1 MSSLDNF
8 WGIMVEMEKTI
19 YVTGITGFIGRNLLN
34 ELLKKFEKV
43 VNFARNRRIQV
54 YSAESFEDLEISTDF
69 IAQNHSNKLINLA
82 TLYQPYP
89 QNNLELQKLI
99 EANIIFPS
107 MVLKDLDGVKNL
119 TIVNALSYHQLLD
132 IYNQNIYSLSKEI
145 FKRYLSSQDKKVINL
160 YIFDSFGSGDTRNK
174 VTDVFIKNILA
185 FNAIK
190 IPKNDVYINLS
201 DGTAIANSIV
211 ESLKNTEGNYMIK
224 SPDTLS
230 LSSIAKL
237 IMQISNIEVD
247 IIRENTGTNYF
258 DLLPELPQN
267 IFTPPTGYSLL
278 DSLEKRIQ
286 EIKNEK

>member
-1 MSSLDNF
+1 
-8 WGIMVEMEKTI
+8 MVEMEKTI